1 MKCLNLSNATG
12 LWVLLV
18 LIPPQA
24 AAQSQTVFDN
34 TPNLVNKT
42 PEFAFG
48 REYGDE
54 LALAGTA
61 RNVTAFSFA
70 YYGNFTVTGASYTI
84 RFYANDGTDAFPGA
98 PTALRPGSLLWESGA
113 QSISTGVNSVTLSVP
128 QVVVPDKFTWS
139 VTFNGLDGTPGKQA
153 ALMLANPATV
163 GAILPG
169 TATLPPVVGSYDD
182 FWKKD
187 EPLDDQ
193 SWRLYSFGFGAS
205 DPKGNFYAKVTAVPE
220 TRPRLR
226 INHVGDDVVLSWP
239 AGATEYILQR
249 NRNLL
254 AEDSWLPTTTRPT
267 LVNGINYV
275 TNGIVPGNAL
285 YRLQAAAP
293 LVHPT
298 LEITRVNEEVVL
310 SWPVVDLDYIL
321 ERKNSLIPSDNW
333 IPTSTPPTV
342 INGVNYVTNSIV
354 PGNRVY
360 RLRRP

>member
-1 MKCLNLSNATG
+1 MKSLNLPNAAG
-12 LWVLLV
+12 LWVLLA
-18 LIPPQA
+18 LTQPQA

-34 TPNLVNKT
+34 TPNLINKT

-61 RNVTAFSFA
+61 RNVTSFSFA
-70 YYGNFTVTGASYTI
+70 YYGNFTVTGASYNI

-98 PTALRPGSLLWESGA
+98 PTALRPGSLLWDSGA
-113 QSISTGVNSVTLSVP
+113 QSISIGVNSVTLSVP

-169 TATLPPVVGSYDD
+169 TATLPDVIGSYDD

-205 DPKGNFYAKVTAVPE
+205 DPKGNFYAKITAVPE
-220 TRPRLR
+220 TRPRLQITR
-226 INHVGDDVVLSWP
+226 VGDDVVLSWP
-239 AGATEYILQR
+239 AGSSQYLLQR

-285 YRLQAAAP
+285 YRLAAAVP
-293 LVHPT
+293 PIHPK
-298 LEITRVNEEVVL
+298 LEITRIENEVVL
-310 SWPVVDLDYIL
+310 SWPVGNSDYIL
-321 ERKNSLIPSDNW
+321 ERKNSLLTIDNW
-333 IPTSTPPTV
+333 IPASTPPTV
-342 INGVNYVTNSIV
+342 INGVNYVTNGIV

-360 RLRRP
+360 RLRHP